1 MSFYKN
7 VNVIPEFQ
15 FHHEYP
21 VGTILSYRDRF
32 IIEVVDAEKEHV
44 SWNCNSC
51 KDLCLLHEY
60 CSKSKAIM
68 DEVRC
73 ASYFRKDRRAI
84 YYKEIKKVTD
94 F

>member
-1 MSFYKN
+1 MGFYKN

-21 VGTILSYRDRF
+21 VGTILNYRDRF
-32 IIEVVDAEKEHV
+32 IIEVADVEKEHV

-51 KDLCLLHEY
+51 RDLCFLHGY
-60 CSKSKAIM
+60 CSGGLGANM

-73 ASYFRKDRRAI
+73 SSNYRKDHCMI
-84 YYKEIKKVTD
+84 YYKEIGRK
-94 F
+94 